1 MSQSDQTTDEVIDT
15 LTGHDENEIETHFG
29 KTIAELVVN
38 KTMLVRALV
47 FILNRR
53 DGKNDDD
60 ARNASMAMP
69 LKEVF
74 TYFAAE
80 SSESGKDEPEPEQPL
95 ELAPTGAS
103 ERDEAEMSS

>member
-1 MSQSDQTTDEVIDT
+1 MSQVDQTMDEVVDS
-15 LTGHDENEIETHFG
+15 LTGHDENEIETQFG

-38 KTMLVRALV
+38 KTMLGRAMV

-69 LKEVF
+69 LKEIF
-74 TYFAAE
+74 TYFAEE
-80 SSESGKDEPEPEQPL
+80 SAESGKDEPEPEQQL

-103 ERDEAEMSS
+103 GPDEVETSS